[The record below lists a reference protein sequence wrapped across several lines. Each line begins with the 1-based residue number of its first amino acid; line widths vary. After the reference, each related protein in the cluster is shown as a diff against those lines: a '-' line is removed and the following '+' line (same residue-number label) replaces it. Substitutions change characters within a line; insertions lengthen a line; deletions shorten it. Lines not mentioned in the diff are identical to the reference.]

1 MHASARI
8 VPSIVGHK
16 LICSLIYQLPFTIS
30 LLSRTRLPDLFLLC
44 FSGFTSKWLHNVSTH
59 TEMLLFLKHISLCP
73 ISVLL
78 YVLVLLP
85 ALSS

>member
-1 MHASARI
+1 MHTSARI

-16 LICSLIYQLPFTIS
+16 LIYSLIYQLPCTIS
-30 LLSRTRLPDLFLLC
+30 FLSRMRLPDLLLLF
-44 FSGFTSKWLHNVSTH
+44 FSGFTSKWLHNVSTR
-59 TEMLLFLKHISLCP
+59 TEMLLSLKCISLCP